1 MSDQKNLLKHRKQHQ
16 LGEFFSD
23 HSSSYIYSRFDD
35 GSLRAMY
42 GKDLVHNAIDVSPS
56 VQQAKDDIHM
66 IFGDLDKEEHGTIEK

>member
-1 MSDQKNLLKHRKQHQ
+1 
-16 LGEFFSD
+16 
-23 HSSSYIYSRFDD
+23 
-35 GSLRAMY
+35 MY